1 MEQEGKPLYGHERLV
16 KLRLN
21 WSEIKLLSRKC
32 SKTCSQEILKK
43 KFPDVF
49 SNDIRHV
56 KGIKAKLKL
65 KRDSQ
70 PKFMKARTVP
80 FAMKEMISLV
90 KKGVVTP
97 VNHSKWAKP
106 IVPIPK
112 SNAGV
117 RFCGDFKVTLN
128 PCLEVDQYPLPNIE
142 HNFQILEEGNN
153 S

>member
-1 MEQEGKPLYGHERLV
+1 MEQEGKPLFGHERLE

-21 WSEIKLLSRKC
+21 RSEIKLLSRKC

-80 FAMKEMISLV
+80 FAMKEMIENELESLV

-97 VNHSKWAKP
+97 VNHSEWATP
-106 IVPIPK
+106 IVPIP
-112 SNAGV
+112 NQMGV
-117 RFCGDFKVTLN
+117 CVFAV
-128 PCLEVDQYPLPNIE
+128 
-142 HNFQILEEGNN
+142 ILK
-153 S
+153 